1 MNFTK
6 IVHSVVTQ
14 PCLI

>member
-6 IVHSVVTQ
+6 IVYSVVTQ
-14 PCLI
+14 PCHI

>member
-14 PCLI
+14 PCHF